1 MKLSGIHVYPVKSF
15 AGFSQTEAFVT
26 RRGLLMDRQWMLV
39 DEDGDF
45 LSQRECPEMALVKTA
60 VVDKQLHLTFGIETC
75 SVPLLPL
82 ADRERLWVTVWGD
95 EVEAQLVE
103 EEANSWL
110 SDILGTN
117 CRLVYMPE
125 ASRRLVDRQYANS
138 KDDLVRFADGFPILL
153 TNESS
158 LVWLNGHLQQPVTMS
173 RFRPNLVVSGFEPF
187 EEDQW
192 KEVKIGEVTFA
203 VAKPCARCSITTI
216 EPTTAKRG
224 KEPLRTL
231 AQFRTFDGKVLFGQ
245 NLIPLQE
252 GTLRLDSTVNVRY
265 K

>member
-1 MKLSGIHVYPVKSF
+1 
-15 AGFSQTEAFVT
+15 
-26 RRGLLMDRQWMLV
+26 MLV

-45 LSQRECPEMALVKTA
+45 LSQRECPEMALVKTS
-60 VVDKQLHLTFGIETC
+60 VVDKQLHLTFDVETY
-75 SVPLLPL
+75 SIPLSP
-82 ADRERLWVTVWGD
+82 APDQERLWVTVWGD
-95 EVEAQLVE
+95 EVEAQLVNE
-103 EEANSWL
+103 GADNWL

-125 ASRRLVDRQYANS
+125 VSRRLVDRQYANS
-138 KDDLVRFADGFPILL
+138 KDDLVRFSDGFPVLL

-158 LVWLNGHLQQPVTMS
+158 LEWLNGHLLQPVTMN

-187 EEDQW
+187 EEDRW
-192 KEVKIGEVTFA
+192 KEVRIGEVTFA
-203 VAKPCARCSITTI
+203 VVKPCARCSITTI

-224 KEPLRTL
+224 KEPLKTL

-245 NLIPLQE
+245 NLIPLHE